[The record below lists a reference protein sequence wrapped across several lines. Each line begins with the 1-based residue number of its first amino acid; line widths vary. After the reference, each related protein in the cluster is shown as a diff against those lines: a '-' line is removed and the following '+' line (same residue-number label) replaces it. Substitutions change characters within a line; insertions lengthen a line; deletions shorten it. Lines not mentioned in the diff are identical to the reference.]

1 QLPGQHGRHRR
12 RGLGDLRARVRG
24 PARGL
29 GAGPRLAV
37 RARAGRRD
45 ARLPALQ
52 LCAGPDLPRRYRQP
66 VPRLRAGRARPD
78 RRQHRA
84 DPPGNDDPIARFLHD
99 LLVRLVDD
107 TSAVEVRVQ
116 PGSPTLYEAI
126 VAPDDIGQVV
136 GREGRIVKSI
146 RALVAAAAQ
155 KRGEYATFEI
165 VDPQG

>member
-1 QLPGQHGRHRR
+1 MSEAEASSQ
-12 RGLGDLRARVRG
+12 
-24 PARGL
+24 
-29 GAGPRLAV
+29 
-37 RARAGRRD
+37 
-45 ARLPALQ
+45 
-52 LCAGPDLPRRYRQP
+52 
-66 VPRLRAGRARPD
+66 
-78 RRQHRA
+78 
-84 DPPGNDDPIARFLHD
+84 DPIATFLHD
-99 LLVRLVDD
+99 LLVRMVDD
-107 TSAVEVRVQ
+107 ASAVQVRVQ

>member
-1 QLPGQHGRHRR
+1 
-12 RGLGDLRARVRG
+12 VT
-24 PARGL
+24 
-29 GAGPRLAV
+29 
-37 RARAGRRD
+37 
-45 ARLPALQ
+45 
-52 LCAGPDLPRRYRQP
+52 
-66 VPRLRAGRARPD
+66 
-78 RRQHRA
+78 A
-84 DPPGNDDPIARFLHD
+84 DPIEGFLKD

-107 TSAVEVRVQ
+107 PDAVEIRIV
-116 PGSPTLYEAI
+116 PGSPTLYEAL